1 VFGVILAGAA
11 ALRAEPAYAQRESTG
26 GASGAAGTQPTSKPH
41 VVLLAATED
50 DPLAA
55 RLAGELEALGLD
67 VTRRQIDPTLHIEEM
82 VRVALAGGAR
92 GVVVAD
98 GRRTEFWVAEEGSD
112 RVAMR
117 QELETEVSPS
127 MESVLSL
134 RTVEFLR
141 VSLGL
146 AGHAVTRPPEP
157 PPPPKPR
164 EADQRVAFN
173 LHAGAVGS
181 TGELAPFATVGA
193 ALRVRVAGPVGFE
206 LRGLAPLGSQ
216 QLTGTVGPI
225 DTTVWLAGG
234 GLVLAPRTAAR
245 VAFDVGA
252 GALTAVVR
260 VAGTANPAFVGQTDY
275 AVGAAVYGRVACRVR
290 LSPSWSLRLDV
301 LGGSTVP
308 LRPVIAGSTGGG
320 DVTTW
325 GLGFVAGVAG
335 VEAGF

>member
-1 VFGVILAGAA
+1 V
-11 ALRAEPAYAQRESTG
+11 
-26 GASGAAGTQPTSKPH
+26 KPH
-41 VVLLAATED
+41 VVLLAVTDD

-55 RLAGELEALGLD
+55 RLTGELEALGLD
-67 VTRRQIDPTLHIEEM
+67 VTRKQIDPTLHIEEM

-112 RVAMR
+112 RIAMR
-117 QELETEVSPS
+117 QELETEVSPT

-146 AGHAVTRPPEP
+146 AGHAVAPPPVER
-157 PPPPKPR
+157 PPPPKP
-164 EADQRVAFN
+164 EETDQRVAFS

-181 TGELAPFATVGA
+181 TGELSPFATVGA
-193 ALRVRVAGPVGFE
+193 AFRARVAGPVALE

-216 QLTGTVGPI
+216 ELRGPGPI

-245 VAFDVGA
+245 VGFDVGA
-252 GALTAVVR
+252 GALAAVVR
-260 VAGTANPAFVGQTDY
+260 AAGTANLAFTGHVDY
-275 AVGAAVYGRVACRVR
+275 AIGVAVYGRVACRVR
-290 LSPSWSLRLDV
+290 LSPSWALRVDF
-301 LGGSTVP
+301 LGGTTAP
-308 LRPVIAGSTGGG
+308 QRPIVAARRGG
-320 DVTTW
+320 DDVATW
-325 GLGFVAGVAG
+325 GLGFVSGLAGI
-335 VEAGF
+335 EAAF